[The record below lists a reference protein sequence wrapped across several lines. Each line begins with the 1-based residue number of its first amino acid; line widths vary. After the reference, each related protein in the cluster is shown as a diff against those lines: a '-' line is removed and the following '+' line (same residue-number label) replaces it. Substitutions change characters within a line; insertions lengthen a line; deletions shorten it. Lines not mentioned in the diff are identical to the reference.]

1 MRGPHGARAMPEL
14 VFQVRGAEAVGW
26 AASPAI
32 ALNLEISSTPPEQA
46 IQTVVLNCQIQ
57 IEAARRSYATAEQSR
72 LRDLFA
78 EPERWEQTLRS
89 LLWTNLTATVPGFS
103 GSIETKLPIPCT
115 LDLNVAVAKYF
126 HAIDGGS
133 VPITLLFSGTVFYRN
148 SGNQLQAAPIPWSS
162 EARFAL
168 PVHLWRECIDLHHP
182 NTAWLGLRRD
192 NFERLYEFKVRHGLA
207 TFDEAIERMLSS
219 PREADA

>member
-1 MRGPHGARAMPEL
+1 MPEL
-14 VFQVRGAEAVGW
+14 VFQVRGAEAIGW
-26 AASPAI
+26 AVSPTI
-32 ALNLEISSTPPEQA
+32 ALYLEISSTPPEQT

-57 IEAARRSYATAEQSR
+57 IEAARRTYTAAEQSR

-115 LDLNVAVAKYF
+115 LDLNVAAAKYF
-126 HAIDGGS
+126 HAIESGT

-148 SGNQLQAAPIPWSS
+148 GGNQLQATPIPWNS
-162 EARFAL
+162 ETRFAL
-168 PVHLWRECIDLHHP
+168 PVHLWRECIDLRHP

-207 TFDEAIERMLSS
+207 TFDEAIERMLGS